1 MRKIARRNLT
11 ATITAVVI
19 VAGTASQVQ
28 AAPTVP
34 DRGDGL
40 GAAQIAATRLGPIAH
55 TTSTGGALTADLTSD
70 VTARIPLDADGVV
83 ALAGPAPTTLA
94 VRLPAQAK
102 AHHALVDQHGAVVYS
117 ADSKNDTALVVEP
130 LVSGKVSIQTVIPN
144 AGASNRYTYQLQS
157 GVTAVERT
165 DGGLDLVG
173 VDPASGLKVSVG
185 SVDAP
190 WAFDASGAVV
200 PTRYE
205 VSGSTFT
212 QVVQLSK
219 SLTYPVVAD
228 PTYGWTN
235 WILPTAYLN
244 WSESLKAAGD
254 VAGVGVICS
263 LVTLWN
269 GPAGV
274 LCAAE
279 TWEINSRSK
288 TAVSHGK
295 CVTLMLGAGVGVFER
310 NC

>member
-11 ATITAVVI
+11 ATIAALAV

-34 DRGDGL
+34 DRGDAR
-40 GAAQIAATRLGPIAH
+40 GAAQIVAARLGPIAH
-55 TTSTGGALTADLTSD
+55 TTSTGDALTADLTAD
-70 VTARIPLDADGVV
+70 VTARIPMDAHGVV

-94 VRLPAQAK
+94 VSLPAQAK
-102 AHHALVDQHGAVVYS
+102 THDAVVDNHGAVVYS
-117 ADSKNDTALVVEP
+117 AESKNDTALVVEP
-130 LVSGKVSIQTVIPN
+130 LASGKVSIQTVIPN

-165 DGGLDLVG
+165 DGGLDLVA
-173 VDPASGLKVSVG
+173 VDPASGLKVGVG

-228 PTYGWTN
+228 PTYGWSY
-235 WILPTAYLN
+235 WVIPTAYLN
-244 WSESLKAAGD
+244 WSESLKAASD
-254 VAGVGVICS
+254 PAGVGVICA
-263 LVTLWN
+263 VVGLWN
-269 GPAGV
+269 APAGV

-279 TWEINSRSK
+279 TWYINSGAK